1 MFHTIF
7 IVLILTKYLL
17 HIRYKLKFLASDG
30 TETAEMFCFN
40 NVARQ
45 IVGKSC
51 EIVLRGVS
59 EHSPIP
65 PDLAQII
72 SLKFTFRVTVDDQ
85 SFFQKKQSS
94 KHATNQLHYYCTW
107 KTTVFTTASSRSSA
121 TRTINTSKHIKTEI
135 I

>member
-30 TETAEMFCFN
+30 TETTEMFCFN

-85 SFFQKKQSS
+85 SFFQKKTIIQTCYESTPLLLHMEDNS
-94 KHATNQLHYYCTW
+94 LYHCKLEIFSNKHHQHLQTH
-107 KTTVFTTASSRSSA
+107 
-121 TRTINTSKHIKTEI
+121 
-135 I
+135 

>member
-85 SFFQKKQSS
+85 SFFQKKTIIQTCYES
-94 KHATNQLHYYCTW
+94 TPLLLHMEDNGLYHC
-107 KTTVFTTASSRSSA
+107 KL
-121 TRTINTSKHIKTEI
+121 EI
-135 I
+135 FSNKDHQHLQTH